1 MGFRH
6 ALICLLVAA
15 PAAAQDF
22 SGIPE
27 PLTSDRPDFT
37 ESTNI
42 VPPGHFQVEGGFTF
56 SRVEDEEAHSLGEL
70 LVRIGMGERVE
81 ARIGAG
87 SYDRIDTGV
96 PGADRITG
104 FEDPFVGMKVL
115 LTPSD
120 PNLLPP
126 GRPVA
131 ALLLSTS
138 IPAGDD
144 ELTADEWVPEAKLAL
159 SWDLTDRVSLG
170 SNVNW
175 AYASDG
181 DERFHRFHQFSASL
195 TSGISL
201 ADRLGAY
208 VEYFGFSEEVPD
220 GSATHYLDGGF
231 TFQVSNDLQLDA
243 RVGFGLNDPSPEW
256 FAGVG
261 AVVRF

>member
-1 MGFRH
+1 H

-22 SGIPE
+22 SGLSE
-27 PLTSDRPDFT
+27 PLTTDRPDFT
-37 ESTNI
+37 ESTSI
-42 VPPGHFQVEGGFTF
+42 VPPGHFQAEGGFTF
-56 SRVEDEEAHSLGEL
+56 SRVEDEESQSLGEL

-96 PGADRITG
+96 SGADRITG
-104 FEDPFVGMKVL
+104 FEDPFVGMKL
-115 LTPSD
+115 RLTPGD

-138 IPAGDD
+138 LPVGDD
-144 ELTADEWVPEAKLAL
+144 ELTSDEWVPEAKLAL
-159 SWDLTDRVSLG
+159 SWDLTDRISLG

-175 AYASDG
+175 AYAVDG
-181 DERFHRFHQFSASL
+181 GDRFHQFAGSL
-195 TSGISL
+195 TTGLSL
-201 ADRLGAY
+201 ADRLGAF

-231 TFQVSNDLQLDA
+231 TFRISNDLQLDA

-261 AVVRF
+261 AGVRF